1 MPPFSGFFGKLGVFR
16 AAFES
21 AAWVGLVLLVVASV
35 LTLASMLKIW
45 SFAFQRTPGEVLDTP
60 SSRTGMQPL
69 FAMLFLILTLGFAAG
84 SMQEYS
90 TAAADALLEPSGYNE
105 AVLSVAGR
113 PAASL
118 EVR

>member
-1 MPPFSGFFGKLGVFR
+1 
-16 AAFES
+16 
-21 AAWVGLVLLVVASV
+21 VGLFLLVVASV

-45 SFAFQRTPGEVLDTP
+45 SFAFQHTPGEVLDPP
-60 SSRTGMQPL
+60 SSRSGMRPL

-84 SMQEYS
+84 PVQEYS
-90 TAAADALLEPSGYNE
+90 IAAADALLEPSGYNE

-113 PAASL
+113 PVPSQ